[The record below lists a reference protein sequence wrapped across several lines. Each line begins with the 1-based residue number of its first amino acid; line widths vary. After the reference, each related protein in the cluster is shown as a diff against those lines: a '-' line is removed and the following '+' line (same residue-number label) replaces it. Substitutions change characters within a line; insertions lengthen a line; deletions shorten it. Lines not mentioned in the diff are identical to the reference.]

1 MEYGYFLGD
10 RLKEMI
16 MIMGDKCISPV
27 KIEVLSANKKILR
40 QLPRQSEISK
50 EAYNSKML
58 FYEKVLLDEKN
69 ILGSFSPSEID
80 WRTGTGT
87 VLLVKFGECDYRIVP
102 HYSGIKLKKEPP
114 NIIIK

>member
-1 MEYGYFLGD
+1 MEYGCFSGD

-16 MIMGDKCISPV
+16 IIMVDKCISPV

-50 EAYNSKML
+50 EV
-58 FYEKVLLDEKN
+58 YEKILYDEKKIQQQN
-69 ILGSFSPSEID
+69 AVILGSFSPSEID

-87 VLLVKFGECDYRIVP
+87 VLLVKFGECDYRI
-102 HYSGIKLKKEPP
+102 
-114 NIIIK
+114 N

>member
-1 MEYGYFLGD
+1 
-10 RLKEMI
+10 MI
-16 MIMGDKCISPV
+16 MVDKCISPV

-50 EAYNSKML
+50 ET
-58 FYEKVLLDEKN
+58 YEKVLYDEKN

-102 HYSGIKLKKEPP
+102 HYSGIKLKKEHP